1 MDRSVKAGKP
11 FFIWHN
17 TTRMHIW
24 THLEPKYEEMIT
36 DKGFYGA
43 GMTELDD
50 NVGVILKKLDDLG
63 IANNTI
69 VIFSSDNGA
78 EAFSWPDGGTT
89 VFRGEKNELGRWV
102 SCTVCDPLARDH
114 QTWDGRQRHR
124 SARGLGTY
132 AHGCRG

>member
-1 MDRSVKAGKP
+1 METADDESLAATLDAMDRSVNAGKP
-11 FFIWHN
+11 FSIWHN

-24 THLEPKYEEMIT
+24 THLEQKYQDMIPE
-36 DKGFYGA
+36 KGFYGA

-69 VIFSSDNGA
+69 VVFSSDNGA

-89 VFRGEKNELGRWV
+89 IFRGEKNASWEGGYRVPFVIRW
-102 SCTVCDPLARDH
+102 P
-114 QTWDGRQRHR
+114 
-124 SARGLGTY
+124 GT
-132 AHGCRG
+132 CQ